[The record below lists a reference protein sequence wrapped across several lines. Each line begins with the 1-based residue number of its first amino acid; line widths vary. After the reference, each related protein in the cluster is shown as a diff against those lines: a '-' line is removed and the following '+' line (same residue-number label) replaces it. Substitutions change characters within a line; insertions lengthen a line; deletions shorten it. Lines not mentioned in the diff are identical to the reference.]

1 MRCAPLRRTHAQRMM
16 HAAQRPVPLLVRAA
30 IIGGLAASAYVL
42 ERRFPLRR
50 RVAAGPA
57 RILRNLAISA
67 GAGAVVLTG
76 EVPMA
81 AFLTRWV
88 SRRGIGLAQW
98 PGLPIWARTA
108 AGVLWLDYTTYV
120 WHVLTHDNRFLW
132 RFHRVHHSDRDLDS
146 TTALRFHA
154 GEMLLSLPFRAAQLL
169 LGGVSPR
176 AFSLWQIGFFA
187 SALLHHSNLRLPERV
202 ERRLALLFITPRMH
216 GIHHSRVRRE
226 RDSNWSSG
234 FTSLWDH
241 LHGTFRFDVP
251 QEQIHI
257 GVEGCSAPRAERLLP
272 LLRLPFQSDEKTR
285 C

>member
-1 MRCAPLRRTHAQRMM
+1 MTP
-16 HAAQRPVPLLVRAA
+16 AAERPVPLLVRAA
-30 IIGGLAASAYVL
+30 IVGGLAASVYVL
-42 ERRFPLRR
+42 ERCFPLRR

-76 EVPMA
+76 ELPMA
-81 AFLTRWV
+81 AILTRWV
-88 SRRGIGLAQW
+88 SRRRIGLAQW
-98 PGLPIWARTA
+98 SGLPSWARNA

-120 WHVLTHDNRFLW
+120 WHACTHHSRFLW
-132 RFHRVHHSDRDLDS
+132 RFHRVHHGDRDLDS

-154 GEMLLSLPFRAAQLL
+154 GEMLLSLPFRAGQIV

-187 SALLHHSNLRLPERV
+187 SVLLHHSNLRLPEPV

-234 FTSLWDH
+234 FSSLWDH

-251 QEQIHI
+251 QEEIDI
-257 GVEGCSAPRAERLLP
+257 GVEGCSAPGADRLLP
-272 LLRLPFQSDEKTR
+272 MLRLPWQSDENAP